1 MVSYNS
7 GFFRIRLNPRKN
19 VNDKYRV
26 FLEFR
31 YRIIGYKYNI
41 FSITVRVI
49 IGVTTIIVQ
58 VGRVIAIRVIDI

>member
-1 MVSYNS
+1 M
-7 GFFRIRLNPRKN
+7 IRLNPRKN
-19 VNDKYRV
+19 VNDKCRV

-31 YRIIGYKYNI
+31 YRIIGDKYNI

-49 IGVTTIIVQ
+49 IGMTTIIVQ